1 MTTKKTKLVMYNQRC
16 FSQKHRAKTS
26 LRKIFPVSN
35 KAIDVRD
42 ALVRIATQAGREDPL
57 KEVNGKTMESILQ
70 PGLFLPENTGLD
82 GPMGLQFPSCVQ
94 HRLAGSRTNEL
105 AKYGWLNF
113 VRLPC
118 SPAKTIGDIQLQI
131 CRFETSRDDETT
143 EYLAFEP
150 PIK

>member
-1 MTTKKTKLVMYNQRC
+1 MAPWGFNFQAA
-16 FSQKHRAKTS
+16 FS
-26 LRKIFPVSN
+26 
-35 KAIDVRD
+35 
-42 ALVRIATQAGREDPL
+42 
-57 KEVNGKTMESILQ
+57 
-70 PGLFLPENTGLD
+70 TGWL
-82 GPMGLQFPSCVQ
+82 
-94 HRLAGSRTNEL
+94 GSRTNEL

-150 PIK
+150 LLNSPALTGHGLLPEK

>member
-1 MTTKKTKLVMYNQRC
+1 MYNQRC

-42 ALVRIATQAGREDPL
+42 ALVRITTQAGARGSTERSH
-57 KEVNGKTMESILQ
+57 GKTMEPKLQ
-70 PGLFLPENTGLD
+70 PGLFFAGEYWTRWPHRGFNFQAAAFSTGWL
-82 GPMGLQFPSCVQ
+82 
-94 HRLAGSRTNEL
+94 GSRTNEL

-118 SPAKTIGDIQLQI
+118 SPAKTIGDVQLQI